1 MLSACTAPR
10 LQPHTAPAGPALVVS
25 NLCKRYDDTLAV
37 QDLTFSVDSGSFLT
51 LLGASGSGKSTVL
64 RMIGGFTRPDAGR
77 IHIGGLD
84 VTDMA
89 AYRRNIGVVFQ
100 RYALFPHLSVADNVA
115 YPLKMRQVERS
126 RRATLVAEMLENV
139 GLQAL
144 AGRMPWQLSGGQQ
157 QRVALARALVFKPRI
172 LLMDEPLAAL
182 DRRLREQMQLEIRT
196 LQRRLRITTVYVTHD
211 QQEAFALSDQVA
223 LINEGRIEQIGTP
236 RQLYDRPS
244 SEFVARF
251 VGDSNL
257 LQGHRSPVGTHGLSL
272 SDGSHI
278 QCPLP
283 PAAVQT
289 VVIRPERLQV
299 HAQRPALSAHN
310 LLPGRIE
317 DALFLGSA
325 MEYLVR
331 CGPHLLIARGAP
343 PEPAPPFDSGQPV
356 WVSWRID
363 DTMMLP

>member
-10 LQPHTAPAGPALVVS
+10 LQPHTAAAGPALMVS

-37 QDLTFSVDSGSFLT
+37 QDITFAVDSGSFLT

-77 IHIGGLD
+77 VHMGGVD
-84 VTDMA
+84 VTEMPA
-89 AYRRNIGVVFQ
+89 HRRNLGVVFQ

-115 YPLKMRQVERS
+115 FPLKMRQVERAQRS
-126 RRATLVAEMLENV
+126 ALVAEMLENV

-144 AGRMPWQLSGGQQ
+144 AERMPWQLSGGQQ

-196 LQRRLRITTVYVTHD
+196 LQRRLRITTVHVTHD

-257 LQGHRSPVGTHGLSL
+257 LQGRRSAAGTQVLTL

-278 QCPLP
+278 HCPLQ
-283 PAAVQT
+283 PATLQT
-289 VVIRPERLQV
+289 VLIRPERLQV
-299 HAQRPALSAHN
+299 HAQRPALPAHN
-310 LLPGRIE
+310 VLPGRIE
-317 DALFLGSA
+317 DALFLGGS

-331 CGPHLLIARGAP
+331 CGPHLLTARGTQS
-343 PEPAPPFDSGQPV
+343 EPARQFATGQPA
-356 WVSWRID
+356 WVSWRIA